1 MLVILPAYARYPC
14 SLVLMTKGIDW
25 CPVGT
30 SWHHHIL
37 FPQQQ
42 WLHLIPEAEV
52 SVEIW
57 LKWCCKSLTWL
68 RLTNWLLYSSFSPM
82 ELVRCYVS
90 YKSSVARDRSLLS
103 FIELLGLSRIWRL
116 NSGCRLWLNHA
127 LFLST
132 EHRFQCLVENMGHF
146 APVLF
151 SITVMRTRCSLTF
164 DMLIWCS

>member
-1 MLVILPAYARYPC
+1 M
-14 SLVLMTKGIDW
+14 LMTKGIDW

-30 SWHHHIL
+30 SWHRHIL

-42 WLHLIPEAEV
+42 WLHLVPEAEV

-82 ELVRCYVS
+82 QLVHFEVS

-103 FIELLGLSRIWRL
+103 FIELLGLSRIWSL

-127 LFLST
+127 QFLSI
-132 EHRFQCLVENMGHF
+132 EHWFQCLVAKMGQF
-146 APVLF
+146 APAHWNQSYLPLAHVPRDFYTHHNYKLF
-151 SITVMRTRCSLTF
+151 GKSSR
-164 DMLIWCS
+164 MLFIVS